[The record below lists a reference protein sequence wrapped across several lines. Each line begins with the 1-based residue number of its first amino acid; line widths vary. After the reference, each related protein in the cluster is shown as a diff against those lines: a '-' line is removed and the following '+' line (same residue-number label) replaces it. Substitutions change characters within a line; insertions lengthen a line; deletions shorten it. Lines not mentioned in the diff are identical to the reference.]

1 MWPVSDMSIGP
12 DIKEAIEDVGVSFTV
27 IEPTP
32 ISVPEKLVYKGNSQ
46 ATKPF
51 IREFFLSATLPYDTG
66 VNAGSVIR
74 MTASATAYIVMN
86 KTPTIFEDEIV
97 DHEVVL
103 YKCNVSGELLRISG
117 EVGWNPHYKKI
128 PVFQVIKSDAYA
140 LQNEELYGSGILV
153 NEGISA
159 VSVDKHDLY
168 VPSSY
173 GVKELDRYQPVSGEY
188 YMVRAVKKRMYENVD
203 VCELVADER

>member
-1 MWPVSDMSIGP
+1 MSIGP
-12 DIKEAIEDVGVSFTV
+12 DIKEAIDDVGVSFTV
-27 IEPTP
+27 LEPTP
-32 ISVPEKLVYKGNSQ
+32 ISTPEKLVYKGNSQ

-51 IREFFLSATLPYDTG
+51 IREFFLSATLSYDTN
-66 VNAGSVIR
+66 VNAGSVIK
-74 MTASATAYIVMN
+74 MTASATPYIVMN
-86 KTPTIFEDEIV
+86 KTPTIFEDGVI
-97 DHEVVL
+97 DYEVVL

-117 EVGWNPHYKKI
+117 EVGWNPHYKKT
-128 PVFQVIKSDAYA
+128 PVFQTIKAEAFA

-159 VSVDKHDLY
+159 ISVDKHDLY